1 MNEVSLVGRTTKAI
15 ELKMT
20 KKNTEFVNFTLAVYD
35 TFTKGADFINIVAWK
50 ATAKYIAKYAKKGE
64 LLSVNGSLKTRTYT
78 KDNGETIYITE
89 VIARQIQILKTSGG
103 SGEKKEAEVE
113 EETYETETDDVPF

>member
-20 KKNTEFVNFTLAVYD
+20 TKNTEFVNFTLAVYD

-113 EETYETETDDVPF
+113 EETYEIETDDVPF

>member
-35 TFTKGADFINIVAWK
+35 TFTKEADFLNIVAWK

-64 LLSVNGSLKTRTYT
+64 LLSVSGSLKTRTYT

-89 VIARQIQILKTSGG
+89 VIARQIQILKTSGS

-113 EETYETETDDVPF
+113 ERAYQVETDDVPF